1 MFVISFSL
9 AFLSFTHFL
18 LFLVSFY
25 GASSYQFSRLS
36 FLYKRIWAFVGQI
49 MLTRSKGSWA
59 QFVFVYRSHYIE
71 ELYSAIDLYSVVD
84 CFSLHLFL
92 WISIALW
99 SSWQA
104 FGSCF
109 SLGFPPYGLLDT
121 DSQKWAS
128 TNINNNKNKSTCFS

>member
-18 LFLVSFY
+18 LLTLPIIPCFFSSCFFISVFKPIFFIQKDLGLCGPNNVDWIKKVLGPICLCLPKPFY
-25 GASSYQFSRLS
+25 GRSVFCCRLLS
-36 FLYKRIWAFVGQI
+36 LAFLS
-49 MLTRSKGSWA
+49 L
-59 QFVFVYRSHYIE
+59 
-71 ELYSAIDLYSVVD
+71 DLS
-84 CFSLHLFL
+84 CS
-92 WISIALW
+92 W

-121 DSQKWAS
+121 NSQKWAS
-128 TNINNNKNKSTCFS
+128 TPGFEGHYSY